1 MMSQFD
7 RQHNIQL
14 PSDQILIGRNL

>member
-1 MMSQFD
+1 MMPQFD